1 MRELVLATI
10 ADQPDIEVVGVILH
24 RKSLPGQRYSHST
37 LGSCFRRRM
46 SSSTGSSG
54 TIKSEWNAF
63 IPNSV
68 RRNRSASTG
77 LPFGA
82 VILISAAAYGRFSLS
97 RRNCQNCGPG
107 SPADAVACTR
117 PQGGVGCKVWI
128 DQGQSS
134 GGLDDAGS
142 LGPYSPESTSLQPFA
157 RAKLSQH
164 RLCSL
169 HPCSEPGRTSA
180 RRTLARLRE
189 GGMRSA

>member
-1 MRELVLATI
+1 MLPLT
-10 ADQPDIEVVGVILH
+10 EV
-24 RKSLPGQRYSHST
+24 
-37 LGSCFRRRM
+37 
-46 SSSTGSSG
+46 
-54 TIKSEWNAF
+54 
-63 IPNSV
+63 
-68 RRNRSASTG
+68 SASHEEIVRTAG
-77 LPFGA
+77 LGHRYP
-82 VILISAAAYGRFSLS
+82 
-97 RRNCQNCGPG
+97 PG
-107 SPADAVACTR
+107 ADAVACTR